1 MGWLLLAVCLWLAGA
16 TPARAATYTSAPT
29 TFGWISPAGHTPVT
43 WSNTSQ
49 CSGGGTPVDDDITA
63 PVPLG
68 FTFNFGGV
76 NYTTVQ
82 IMSNGRLQ
90 FNNNFCGYGTQTIGP
105 PRTYPYPIP
114 NSSQVRTMRVYANDL
129 DPLLGGTITYA
140 TLGTAPNREFVV
152 TFTNVPEW
160 GEPSSFFNLQAILYE
175 NGDFTYQ
182 FGPSNNPS
190 QGHAQIGWE
199 LTTSDYALIS
209 YSSIGALN
217 GTAIRFSR
225 TVVPVLAYYRMDE
238 TSWNGTAGEV
248 RDSSGNANNGTAVGR
263 ANTVFP
269 GKVCRGGN
277 IPNNT
282 RLSQIDAV
290 DTGIAPDTQIG
301 AAGTIDFW
309 YKANKAWR
317 NRNDDRMLFDASK
330 PAPPNGNNAQD
341 NYFFLDL
348 RNRGQLRF

>member
-1 MGWLLLAVCLWLAGA
+1 MNMVLYPAVDTRQAPGRYRCPRPTRRVGWLLLAVCLWLAGA

-238 TSWNGTAGEV
+238 TSWNGTAG
-248 RDSSGNANNGTAVGR
+248 
-263 ANTVFP
+263 
-269 GKVCRGGN
+269 
-277 IPNNT
+277 
-282 RLSQIDAV
+282 
-290 DTGIAPDTQIG
+290 
-301 AAGTIDFW
+301 
-309 YKANKAWR
+309 
-317 NRNDDRMLFDASK
+317 
-330 PAPPNGNNAQD
+330 
-341 NYFFLDL
+341 
-348 RNRGQLRF
+348 